1 MTRSTPTTQ
10 DIVAA
15 IGLEIGGALGLAG
28 IFAVSPELRTTL
40 WMIDDVALTVAS
52 ALLALRFF
60 RLGND
65 CVAAG
70 FLTFMAG
77 SCVMLAGNAA
87 GLHGGVPSFAG
98 GIALWA
104 AALLTISVP
113 ATFRMWARMTAAV
126 AAALFAVSAG
136 QIVWGIPLLPTT
148 APLPAIGFPV
158 LVLTFAGWIWTIL
171 QPAPVPNAQPA
182 AQPQAV

>member
-1 MTRSTPTTQ
+1 MASSNPTTQ

-28 IFAVSPELRTTL
+28 MFASTAELRMTL
-40 WMIDDVALTVAS
+40 WMIDGVAITVAS
-52 ALLALRFF
+52 ALLAIRFF

-77 SCVMLAGNAA
+77 ACVMLAGNAA
-87 GLHGGVPSFAG
+87 GLQGSVPPYTG

-113 ATFRMWARMTAAV
+113 NTFRLWARLTAAI

-136 QIVWGIPLLPTT
+136 QIVWGIPLLPTST
-148 APLPAIGFPV
+148 PLPAIGYPV
-158 LVLTFAGWIWTIL
+158 LVVTFAGWIWTIL
-171 QPAPVPNAQPA
+171 QPVPVSTDLPDGATQPI
-182 AQPQAV
+182 